1 MHRQGSAFFSVYDLQ
16 GIAFKLCGRCQVVG
30 MKGVV
35 EEVNE
40 KDGLNARI
48 HLWKV
53 NLISDTQRQR
63 NGESQV

>member
-1 MHRQGSAFFSVYDLQ
+1 
-16 GIAFKLCGRCQVVG
+16 